1 MPDMTTA
8 TLAQQE
14 NHNEA
19 ANECLPIETDRWTG
33 KDWVDFL
40 SEFPQF
46 ANQCK
51 WERLNKE
58 DWIHLLPFEF
68 IEGLDGR
75 DLIGIVD
82 AGGHLEYLYPWDY
95 LERNELVEIL
105 SRSRRPEVLPELI
118 HKGDWQ
124 RLDGGDYAKVF
135 SKHPLLRGVER
146 CGKKL
151 TLDNWVELLSVQ
163 PQIAGL
169 SKCPWKQLQRSL
181 SGRRWAK
188 LLAKQP
194 QFSVH
199 CPWNKLDRFDWAWLL
214 LRQPRFVALVPWEK
228 VQHQDRTKSKE
239 PGDVAFPFDWF
250 RPVPSSENTSAAY
263 IDKVPLDRLN
273 HLSWVAL
280 LTAYPRFASHCPPDK
295 LNGTDWSKILAIH
308 PQVWDC
314 CPWDKISL
322 TGWDWARLLS
332 WQPQFADRCPWDKVS
347 LTGSAWAELL
357 SRQPQFAD
365 RCPWAKI
372 SLTGWDWFRLL
383 SWQPQFADRCP
394 WDKISLTGSAYA
406 ELLSRQPQFADR
418 CPWDKISLTGFDWAV
433 LLASQPQFADRCP
446 WDKLDKD
453 AWNVLLRQQPQFA
466 DRCPWNTFNWVD
478 RSCLWEQPQIVKYCS
493 WKLIGSE
500 WASLLAEH
508 PELASYCRWDK
519 LDWTDWQWLLA
530 AQPQFSDRV
539 PWESL
544 PGYDWLHLLSVYPQS
559 VPLGLFKRLFKRM
572 FVHDFKDS
580 VTRIRHCLDHKNFY
594 EPDRWENVFGPLG
607 LYACSFWLGALGL
620 GVMALLHFPLNWKP
634 VEPVDLLVLLLV
646 CPILGIPVFF
656 LLATIRTILV
666 LPLHTIKLIRAKR
679 NYEKVKKTQ
688 ELIRQTGFEA
698 SDS

>member
-14 NHNEA
+14 NPNEA

-58 DWIHLLPFEF
+58 DWIHLHNFRD
-68 IEGLDGR
+68 GLDVR
-75 DLIGIVD
+75 DWIEIVD
-82 AGGHLEYLYPWDY
+82 AGGDPLAYCFPWDIPWDN
-95 LERNELVEIL
+95 LERSELVEIL
-105 SRSRRPEVLPELI
+105 SRRPEMFSVFTL
-118 HKGDWQ
+118 KGDWQ

-135 SKHPLLRGVER
+135 SKHLPLFRGFER

-151 TLDNWVELLSVQ
+151 TVDNWVELLSVQ
-163 PQIAGL
+163 PQIVGL
-169 SKCPWKQLQRSL
+169 CKCPWKQLQRSL

-194 QFSVH
+194 QFSIH

-332 WQPQFADRCPWDKVS
+332 WQPQFADRCPWDK
-347 LTGSAWAELL
+347 
-357 SRQPQFAD
+357 
-365 RCPWAKI
+365 I
-372 SLTGWDWFRLL
+372 SLTGY
-383 SWQPQFADRCP
+383 
-394 WDKISLTGSAYA
+394 AYA

-433 LLASQPQFADRCP
+433 LLAAQPQFADRCP

-478 RSCLWEQPQIVKYCS
+478 RSCLWEQQPQIVKYCS

-508 PELASYCRWDK
+508 PDLASYCRWDK

-580 VTRIRHCLDHKNFY
+580 VTRIRHCFHQKDFY
-594 EPDRWENVFGPLG
+594 EPDRWEKDVFGPLG
-607 LYACSFWLGALGL
+607 LYAWSFWLGALGL

-679 NYEKVKKTQ
+679 NYEKVKKSQ